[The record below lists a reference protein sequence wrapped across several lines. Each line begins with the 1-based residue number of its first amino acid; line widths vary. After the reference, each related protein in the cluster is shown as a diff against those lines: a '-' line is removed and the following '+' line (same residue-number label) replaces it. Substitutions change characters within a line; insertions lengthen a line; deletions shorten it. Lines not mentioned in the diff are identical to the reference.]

1 MNNLPRIVKSTFS
14 PCPSPCREKK
24 SPPTVNCGGGVLD
37 CLLLFN
43 RNSSICTS
51 ANIQKYFKIQKVYK
65 PLSFN
70 IKNRY
75 DNS

>member
-1 MNNLPRIVKSTFS
+1 MNNLPPVVKLTYLPF
-14 PCPSPCREKK
+14 PSPCREKK
-24 SPPTVNCGGGVLD
+24 SPPTVNCGGGVRD
-37 CLLLFN
+37 CLLLFKEN
-43 RNSSICTS
+43 NNIYTFP
-51 ANIQKYFKIQKVYK
+51 NIQKYFKNQKVYK

>member
-1 MNNLPRIVKSTFS
+1 MNNLPRIVKSTFHHVPFHIGKRKALQRS
-14 PCPSPCREKK
+14 IVEGASETACCFSRE
-24 SPPTVNCGGGVLD
+24 TVVFVPLQ
-37 CLLLFN
+37 
-43 RNSSICTS
+43 IYK
-51 ANIQKYFKIQKVYK
+51 NISKIQKVYK